1 MNDDYDALQGAWRGL
16 LLIIAAVVIARGV
29 FILLAGGT

>member
-16 LLIIAAVVIARGV
+16 LLIVVAVIVAGAV
-29 FILLAGGT
+29 LILLAGAA